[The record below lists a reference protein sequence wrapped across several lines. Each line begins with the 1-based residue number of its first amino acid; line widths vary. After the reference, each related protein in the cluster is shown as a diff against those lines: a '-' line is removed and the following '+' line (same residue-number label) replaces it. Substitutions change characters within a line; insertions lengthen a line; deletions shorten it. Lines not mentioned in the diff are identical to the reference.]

1 MEMVRL
7 KATKTSLYRLVAE
20 YVDNLPPM
28 RSGTQFIKYPRRPD
42 YAMDWITPE
51 WDTGHARPAG
61 SGGQAVAGP
70 VREDHLR
77 QVRPPAVRPALRG
90 QAEVFHGRRRKEVS
104 QRKAKEYRRAMDQYK
119 GVVEDVDD
127 LKRRIG
133 AMEARH
139 RREDLAAEAKKRR
152 EAARMWANLQA
163 ENAAAERAAEEQKKV
178 ERHKRNERRR
188 RELARRRI
196 ITLACAAVLLLAIVW
211 AIATACT
218 AQENEPGKEA
228 TAVDPVVFVTP
239 TIGEDPMEAEK
250 IEEAL
255 LAQGYL
261 SDAVPLSYDLQDIMR
276 TACEEYGCPYPLA
289 LAVAEVES
297 HFDMDAVGSA
307 GEVGIMQL
315 NPGPENTYWINLEAE
330 TNQDP
335 TTPAGNIVCGVYLLG
350 AHLVNYGD
358 TEKAVMAYNMGNAGA
373 ERAWENGVT
382 STEHSE
388 KVMEAMARWEAVVG

>member
-1 MEMVRL
+1 M
-7 KATKTSLYRLVAE
+7 
-20 YVDNLPPM
+20 
-28 RSGTQFIKYPRRPD
+28 
-42 YAMDWITPE
+42 
-51 WDTGHARPAG
+51 
-61 SGGQAVAGP
+61 
-70 VREDHLR
+70 
-77 QVRPPAVRPALRG
+77 
-90 QAEVFHGRRRKEVS
+90 S
-104 QRKAKEYRRAMDQYK
+104 QRKAKEYRQAMEQYR

-139 RREDLAAEAKKRR
+139 RREDQLEISRRQARR
-152 EAARMWANLQA
+152 EAEKREANRAEYREHMRKINAEKRRRKIARQRIAFLACMAILALALVCALVTACSARGNGP
-163 ENAAAERAAEEQKKV
+163 AEE
-178 ERHKRNERRR
+178 
-188 RELARRRI
+188 REINSAATVSPPV
-196 ITLACAAVLLLAIVW
+196 TLVSA
-211 AIATACT
+211 
-218 AQENEPGKEA
+218 EPDMWDGE
-228 TAVDPVVFVTP
+228 
-239 TIGEDPMEAEK
+239 GEDPLEAEK

-255 LAQGYL
+255 LASGYF
-261 SDAVPLSYDLQDIMR
+261 SVAVPMCYEYQDYMR
-276 TACEEYGCPYPLA
+276 TYCAAYECPYPLA

-297 HFDMDAVGSA
+297 HFDMDAVGAA

>member
-1 MEMVRL
+1 M
-7 KATKTSLYRLVAE
+7 
-20 YVDNLPPM
+20 
-28 RSGTQFIKYPRRPD
+28 
-42 YAMDWITPE
+42 
-51 WDTGHARPAG
+51 
-61 SGGQAVAGP
+61 
-70 VREDHLR
+70 
-77 QVRPPAVRPALRG
+77 
-90 QAEVFHGRRRKEVS
+90 S
-104 QRKAKEYRRAMDQYK
+104 QRKAKEYRRAMDQYH

-133 AMEARH
+133 AIEARH
-139 RREDLAAEAKKRR
+139 RREDQA
-152 EAARMWANLQA
+152 A
-163 ENAAAERAAEEQKKV
+163 ENARRRARAAAREAQMEADARKKV
-178 ERHKRNERRR
+178 REKEEREERRRRIERRR

-196 ITLACAAVLLLAIVW
+196 ITLACVAVLLLAIVW

-218 AQENEPGKEA
+218 AHENEPGKEV
-228 TAVDPVVFVTP
+228 TDMDPVVFVTP
-239 TIGEDPMEAEK
+239 PIGEDPMEAEK

-255 LAQGYL
+255 MDQGYL

-276 TACEEYGCPYPLA
+276 TACEEYGCPYSLA

-315 NPGPENTYWINLEAE
+315 NPGPENTYWVNLEAE

-350 AHLVNYGD
+350 AHLVHYGD

-373 ERAWENGVT
+373 EQAWENGVT

>member
-1 MEMVRL
+1 M
-7 KATKTSLYRLVAE
+7 
-20 YVDNLPPM
+20 
-28 RSGTQFIKYPRRPD
+28 
-42 YAMDWITPE
+42 
-51 WDTGHARPAG
+51 
-61 SGGQAVAGP
+61 
-70 VREDHLR
+70 
-77 QVRPPAVRPALRG
+77 
-90 QAEVFHGRRRKEVS
+90 S
-104 QRKAKEYRRAMDQYK
+104 QRKAKEYRRAMDQYH

-139 RREDLAAEAKKRR
+139 HWEDRLAENERRRARAAAR
-152 EAARMWANLQA
+152 EAHMEADAR
-163 ENAAAERAAEEQKKV
+163 KKV
-178 ERHKRNERRR
+178 REEREKRRR

-196 ITLACAAVLLLAIVW
+196 ITVACAAVLLLAIVW

-218 AQENEPGKEA
+218 TQENEPEKEI
-228 TAVDPVVFVTP
+228 TAGDPAMFVTP
-239 TIGEDPMEAEK
+239 TIGEATMEAEK
-250 IEEAL
+250 IEAAL
-255 LAQGYL
+255 LDQGYI
-261 SDAVPLSYDLQDIMR
+261 SDAVPISYDLQDIMR
-276 TACEEYGCPYPLA
+276 TACEEYRCPYSLA

-350 AHLVNYGD
+350 THLVHYGD

-373 ERAWENGVT
+373 EQAWENGVT

-388 KVMEAMARWEAVVG
+388 KVMEAMTRWEAVVG

>member
-1 MEMVRL
+1 MVRL

-51 WDTGHARPAG
+51 WDTGHAFFSTCMGHALLSIEIKDGETGKTVSRKVYDLDP
-61 SGGQAVAGP
+61 QDL
-70 VREDHLR
+70 RE
-77 QVRPPAVRPALRG
+77 RG
-90 QAEVFHGRRRKEVS
+90 
-104 QRKAKEYRRAMDQYK
+104 M
-119 GVVEDVDD
+119 VEDVDD

>member
-1 MEMVRL
+1 M
-7 KATKTSLYRLVAE
+7 
-20 YVDNLPPM
+20 
-28 RSGTQFIKYPRRPD
+28 
-42 YAMDWITPE
+42 
-51 WDTGHARPAG
+51 
-61 SGGQAVAGP
+61 
-70 VREDHLR
+70 
-77 QVRPPAVRPALRG
+77 
-90 QAEVFHGRRRKEVS
+90 S
-104 QRKAKEYRRAMDQYK
+104 QRKAKEYRQAMEQYH

-127 LKRRIG
+127 MKRRIG

-139 RREDLAAEAKKRR
+139 NREDQQAAYQRRKARREWEEFQAQQAEREERKKRR
-152 EAARMWANLQA
+152 RQE
-163 ENAAAERAAEEQKKV
+163 
-178 ERHKRNERRR
+178 ERRR
-188 RELARRRI
+188 QLARQRI
-196 ITLACAAVLLLAIVW
+196 AVLTLAILAVIVMLAMAIKATSDAEVVEYTPTATPVVDIEPEVVAVLSNLW
-211 AIATACT
+211 DG
-218 AQENEPGKEA
+218 E
-228 TAVDPVVFVTP
+228 
-239 TIGEDPMEAEK
+239 GEDPMEAEK
-250 IEEAL
+250 IEAAL

-261 SDAVPLSYDLQDIMR
+261 SDAVPLPYYLQDIMR
-276 TACEEYGCPYPLA
+276 TACREYGCPYPLA

-315 NPGPENTYWINLEAE
+315 NPGPENTYWVNLEAE

-350 AHLVNYGD
+350 AHLVHYGD

>member
-1 MEMVRL
+1 M
-7 KATKTSLYRLVAE
+7 
-20 YVDNLPPM
+20 
-28 RSGTQFIKYPRRPD
+28 
-42 YAMDWITPE
+42 
-51 WDTGHARPAG
+51 
-61 SGGQAVAGP
+61 
-70 VREDHLR
+70 
-77 QVRPPAVRPALRG
+77 
-90 QAEVFHGRRRKEVS
+90 S
-104 QRKAKEYRRAMDQYK
+104 QRKSKEYRRAMDQYH

-139 RREDLAAEAKKRR
+139 RREDMAAEAKKRR
-152 EAARMWANLQA
+152 EAARMWAKLQA
-163 ENAAAERAAEEQKKV
+163 AGAAAEWAAEQQQRA
-178 ERHKRNERRR
+178 ERRRRNERRR

-196 ITLACAAVLLLAIVW
+196 ITVACAAVLLLAIVW

-218 AQENEPGKEA
+218 AQENEPEKEV
-228 TAVDPVVFVTP
+228 TDVDPVVFVTP
-239 TIGEDPMEAEK
+239 PIGEDPMEAEK

-255 LAQGYL
+255 LDQGYL

-276 TACEEYGCPYPLA
+276 TACEEYGCPYSLA

-297 HFDMDAVGSA
+297 HFDMDAVGTV

-315 NPGPENTYWINLEAE
+315 NPGPENTYWVNLEAE

-335 TTPAGNIVCGVYLLG
+335 TTPVGNIVCGVYLLG

>member
-1 MEMVRL
+1 M
-7 KATKTSLYRLVAE
+7 
-20 YVDNLPPM
+20 
-28 RSGTQFIKYPRRPD
+28 
-42 YAMDWITPE
+42 
-51 WDTGHARPAG
+51 
-61 SGGQAVAGP
+61 
-70 VREDHLR
+70 
-77 QVRPPAVRPALRG
+77 
-90 QAEVFHGRRRKEVS
+90 S
-104 QRKAKEYRRAMDQYK
+104 QRKAKEYRRAMDQYN

-127 LKRRIG
+127 LKHRIG

-163 ENAAAERAAEEQKKV
+163 ERAAAERAAEEQKKA
-178 ERHKRNERRR
+178 ERRRRNERRR

-196 ITLACAAVLLLAIVW
+196 ITMACAAVLLLAIVW

-218 AQENEPGKEA
+218 AQENEPEKEV
-228 TAVDPVVFVTP
+228 TDVDPVVFVTP
-239 TIGEDPMEAEK
+239 PIGEDPMEAEK

-297 HFDMDAVGSA
+297 HFDMDAVGA
-307 GEVGIMQL
+307 VGEVGIMQL

-330 TNQDP
+330 TGEDP
-335 TTPAGNIVCGVYLLG
+335 TTPAGNIICGAYLLG
-350 AHLVNYGD
+350 THMANYGD

-388 KVMEAMARWEAVVG
+388 KIMEAMARWEAVVG

>member
-1 MEMVRL
+1 M
-7 KATKTSLYRLVAE
+7 
-20 YVDNLPPM
+20 
-28 RSGTQFIKYPRRPD
+28 
-42 YAMDWITPE
+42 
-51 WDTGHARPAG
+51 
-61 SGGQAVAGP
+61 
-70 VREDHLR
+70 
-77 QVRPPAVRPALRG
+77 
-90 QAEVFHGRRRKEVS
+90 S
-104 QRKAKEYRRAMDQYK
+104 QRKAKEYRRAMDQYH

-139 RREDLAAEAKKRR
+139 NREDQLAAYQRRKTQRELEEIWATMQAELEKRR
-152 EAARMWANLQA
+152 R
-163 ENAAAERAAEEQKKV
+163 
-178 ERHKRNERRR
+178 RNERRR
-188 RELARRRI
+188 RELANRRI

-211 AIATACT
+211 AIAMACA
-218 AQENEPGKEA
+218 AQENEPEKEV
-228 TAVDPVVFVTP
+228 TAMDPVVFVTP
-239 TIGEDPMEAEK
+239 TNGEDPMEAEK

-261 SDAVPLSYDLQDIMR
+261 SDAVPLSYDLQDVMR
-276 TACEEYGCPYPLA
+276 TACEEYGCPYSLA

-315 NPGPENTYWINLEAE
+315 NPGPENTYWVNLEAE

-350 AHLVNYGD
+350 AHLVHYGD

>member
-1 MEMVRL
+1 M
-7 KATKTSLYRLVAE
+7 
-20 YVDNLPPM
+20 
-28 RSGTQFIKYPRRPD
+28 
-42 YAMDWITPE
+42 
-51 WDTGHARPAG
+51 
-61 SGGQAVAGP
+61 
-70 VREDHLR
+70 
-77 QVRPPAVRPALRG
+77 
-90 QAEVFHGRRRKEVS
+90 S

-139 RREDLAAEAKKRR
+139 RREDQLAAYKRR
-152 EAARMWANLQA
+152 KARREYEEIWANLQA
-163 ENAAAERAAEEQKKV
+163 EREEREE
-178 ERHKRNERRR
+178 RRRRNERRR

-218 AQENEPGKEA
+218 AQENEPGKEIA
-228 TAVDPVVFVTP
+228 DGDPTVFVTP
-239 TIGEDPMEAEK
+239 DAGEDPMEAEK
-250 IEEAL
+250 IEAAL
-255 LAQGYL
+255 LAQGYI

-276 TACEEYGCPYPLA
+276 TACEEYGCPYSLA

-315 NPGPENTYWINLEAE
+315 NPGPENTYWVNLEAE

-350 AHLVNYGD
+350 ANLVHYGD

>member
-1 MEMVRL
+1 M
-7 KATKTSLYRLVAE
+7 
-20 YVDNLPPM
+20 
-28 RSGTQFIKYPRRPD
+28 
-42 YAMDWITPE
+42 
-51 WDTGHARPAG
+51 
-61 SGGQAVAGP
+61 
-70 VREDHLR
+70 
-77 QVRPPAVRPALRG
+77 
-90 QAEVFHGRRRKEVS
+90 S
-104 QRKAKEYRRAMDQYK
+104 QRKAKEYRRAMDQYH
-119 GVVEDVDD
+119 GVV
-127 LKRRIG
+127 
-133 AMEARH
+133 
-139 RREDLAAEAKKRR
+139 
-152 EAARMWANLQA
+152 
-163 ENAAAERAAEEQKKV
+163 ERAAEEQKKV

-218 AQENEPGKEA
+218 AQENEPGKE
-228 TAVDPVVFVTP
+228 TAAGEPAVFVTP
-239 TIGEDPMEAEK
+239 AAGEDPMEAEK
-250 IEEAL
+250 IEAAL

-276 TACEEYGCPYPLA
+276 TACEEYGCPYSLA

-315 NPGPENTYWINLEAE
+315 NPGPENIYWVNLEAE

-350 AHLVNYGD
+350 THLVHYGD

>member
-1 MEMVRL
+1 
-7 KATKTSLYRLVAE
+7 
-20 YVDNLPPM
+20 
-28 RSGTQFIKYPRRPD
+28 
-42 YAMDWITPE
+42 
-51 WDTGHARPAG
+51 
-61 SGGQAVAGP
+61 
-70 VREDHLR
+70 
-77 QVRPPAVRPALRG
+77 
-90 QAEVFHGRRRKEVS
+90 
-104 QRKAKEYRRAMDQYK
+104 
-119 GVVEDVDD
+119 
-127 LKRRIG
+127 
-133 AMEARH
+133 
-139 RREDLAAEAKKRR
+139 
-152 EAARMWANLQA
+152 MWANLQA

>member
-1 MEMVRL
+1 M
-7 KATKTSLYRLVAE
+7 
-20 YVDNLPPM
+20 
-28 RSGTQFIKYPRRPD
+28 
-42 YAMDWITPE
+42 
-51 WDTGHARPAG
+51 
-61 SGGQAVAGP
+61 
-70 VREDHLR
+70 
-77 QVRPPAVRPALRG
+77 
-90 QAEVFHGRRRKEVS
+90 S
-104 QRKAKEYRRAMDQYK
+104 QRKAKEYRRAMDQYN
-119 GVVEDVDD
+119 GVVEDADD

-139 RREDLAAEAKKRR
+139 RREDQLAAYQRRKARR
-152 EAARMWANLQA
+152 EFEEIRATLQA
-163 ENAAAERAAEEQKKV
+163 DREEREE
-178 ERHKRNERRR
+178 RRRRNERRR

-218 AQENEPGKEA
+218 AQENEPEKEV
-228 TAVDPVVFVTP
+228 TDVDPVVFVTP
-239 TIGEDPMEAEK
+239 PTGEDPMEAEK
-250 IEEAL
+250 IEAAL

-276 TACEEYGCPYPLA
+276 TACEEYGCPYSLA

-315 NPGPENTYWINLEAE
+315 NPGPENTYWVNLEAE

-350 AHLVNYGD
+350 AHLVHYGD